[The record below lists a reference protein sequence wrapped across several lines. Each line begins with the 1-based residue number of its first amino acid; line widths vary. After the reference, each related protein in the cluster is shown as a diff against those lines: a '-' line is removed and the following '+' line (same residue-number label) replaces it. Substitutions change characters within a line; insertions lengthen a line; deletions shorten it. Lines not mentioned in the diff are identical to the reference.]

1 MKKYK
6 KKILIIL
13 VVIIAI
19 VAIRVSGLHKYL
31 TFEQLKSSTDI
42 LHNYVDA
49 HYLISVILFILIYLV
64 SVAFSIPGATILTLT
79 GGLVFG
85 TVLGAIYVNL
95 GATTGA
101 VLVFLFARYLLGD
114 KLQEKYGAKLNKFNR
129 EVETNG
135 YSYLLMLRF
144 IPIFPFWMINL
155 FAGLTKVKLR
165 TYFWTTAVGIF
176 PGSIVYTYTG
186 QQLNTIDS
194 LKDIFSVNI
203 LIAFVLLG
211 LLASVPTIVNH
222 IKRRKK

>member
-1 MKKYK
+1 M
-6 KKILIIL
+6 
-13 VVIIAI
+13 
-19 VAIRVSGLHKYL
+19 
-31 TFEQLKSSTDI
+31 
-42 LHNYVDA
+42 HNYVDA

-211 LLASVPTIVNH
+211 FLASVPTIVNH